1 MDDATPENYPEGEL
15 TPRMPSLEDVLD
27 LCRELNRQGAKYI
40 IIGGFAVRAAGYVRE
55 TTDIDFLIDI
65 APENEAKVFKALEIL
80 PDQAVLELDPGD
92 VEKYNVVRIA
102 DEVTVDL
109 MKAACGIAYSEASE
123 MIVFYD
129 IEGVRIPFASPELL
143 WKTKHTT
150 HREKDAGDLAFL
162 RRLIE
167 ASGGKVPE

>member
-1 MDDATPENYPEGEL
+1 MDDEPYEDAQEGEL
-15 TPRMPSLEDVLD
+15 TPRMPSLEDVLE

-40 IIGGFAVRAAGYVRE
+40 IIGGFAIRAAGYVRE
-55 TTDIDFLIDI
+55 TTDIDFLIDTS
-65 APENEAKVFKALEIL
+65 PENEAKVFKALEIL

-92 VEKYNVVRIA
+92 VEKYKVVRIA

-109 MKAACGIAYSEASE
+109 MKAACGIAYSEASDL
-123 MIVFYD
+123 IVYYE

-162 RRLIE
+162 KRLIE
-167 ASGGKVPE
+167 ENGGKVPE